1 VGAGWRGGGGWR
13 SALSLGRALALPI
26 SLLRAC
32 SLSPTTSSAA
42 AAATAAAAVNT
53 PPLSPPPDC
62 WQPPAHKK
70 TARPTRLRSRIRP
83 CSPFSRFPR
92 ARVCAQ
98 LSPLAFAPVCVRVVV
113 VAASSSSSS
122 SSRQQQQQAAAAAA
136 AARFLPSWP
145 VRQALTAFSH
155 STHSSPSPPP
165 PLSRHPFPSHPSP
178 PHAIGLVEQG

>member
-1 VGAGWRGGGGWR
+1 VGGAGWRGGGGWR

-26 SLLRAC
+26 SPLRAC
-32 SLSPTTSSAA
+32 SLSLTTSSAA

-122 SSRQQQQQAAAAAA
+122 SSRQQQQQQQLA
-136 AARFLPSWP
+136 S
-145 VRQALTAFSH
+145 
-155 STHSSPSPPP
+155 
-165 PLSRHPFPSHPSP
+165 SRHGLSGKRSPHSPTLPTLLPRPRLLFPVTPFPRTPLP
-178 PHAIGLVEQG
+178 RTR